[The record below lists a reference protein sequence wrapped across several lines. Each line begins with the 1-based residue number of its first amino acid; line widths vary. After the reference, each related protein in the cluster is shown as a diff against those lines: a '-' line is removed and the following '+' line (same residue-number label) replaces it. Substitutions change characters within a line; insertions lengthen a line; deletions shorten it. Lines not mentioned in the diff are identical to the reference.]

1 MDEYDTDLDN
11 EVNDIISQIKN
22 QGKKINLQNVEKDYP
37 ELTPDQ
43 VDAFVLKYASRVIID
58 LAQAVQDQ
66 AEVVKDAGTSSDV
79 VALSELARAF
89 QGNVEILQ
97 KRKIADNKNVSQ
109 KEIKQMDIDS
119 KSSQLLLGDSDTS
132 SNGNFTAS
140 REEMLK
146 AVARAILEKPV
157 EPTMEETPVID
168 V

>member
-1 MDEYDTDLDN
+1 MDDYDNDLDA

-22 QGKKINLQNVEKDYP
+22 HGKKINLPDVEKEYP

-43 VDAFVLKYASRVIID
+43 VDSFVLKYASRVIID
-58 LAQAVQDQ
+58 LA
-66 AEVVKDAGTSSDV
+66 EVLTEQSILAKTGTSQEI

-89 QGNVEILQ
+89 QGNVEVLQ
-97 KRKIADNKNVSQ
+97 KRKIADNKNTSQ

-119 KSSQLLLGDSDTS
+119 RPANLLLLDNPDNQTV
-132 SNGNFTAS
+132 FTAS

-146 AVARAILEKPV
+146 ALAQSIIEAKKIERLPD
-157 EPTMEETPVID
+157 PNPPID